1 MDKERGSSV
10 DLRCEPKRTEKGTPP
25 MVSLLELFVSVDD
38 FCQIFLPIWEA
49 RQLEDGSKKRLR
61 RGQLSISEIM
71 TIIIYFHQSQY
82 RNFKA
87 YYIEHVCQHLRS
99 EFPNLVSYE
108 RFVALMPSAFGPLSA
123 YLKSLYGHCR
133 GISFVDSTALS
144 VCDNHRIH
152 NHKVF
157 AGFADRGK
165 GSMGWFFGFKLHL
178 VVNDRGELLA
188 CQITPASTDDRKP
201 VPELCKRLFG
211 KLIADRGYI
220 SQALFEQL
228 LETFNLQLITKLRK
242 NMKNRLMPWMDKL
255 LLRKRAIIESVIDQL
270 KNISQIEH
278 TRHRNPINAFIN
290 IIAGLIAYCHQ
301 PKKPSLN
308 LFPSHLLSA

>member
-1 MDKERGSSV
+1 M
-10 DLRCEPKRTEKGTPP
+10 
-25 MVSLLELFVSVDD
+25 MSLLELFVSVDD
-38 FCQIFLPIWEA
+38 FCQIFLPFWEA

-71 TIIIYFHQSQY
+71 TIIIHFHQSQY

-87 YYIEHVCQHLRS
+87 YYTEHVCQHLHS

-108 RFVALMPSAFGPLSA
+108 RFVVLIPSVFGPLSA
-123 YLKSLYGHCR
+123 YLRSLYGHCH
-133 GISFVDSTALS
+133 GISFIDSTALS

-165 GSMGWFFGFKLHL
+165 GSMGWFFGLKLHL

-201 VPELCKRLFG
+201 APELCKRLFG

-228 LETFNLQLITKLRK
+228 LETFDLQLITKLRK
-242 NMKNRLMPWMDKL
+242 NMKNRLMPLMDKL
-255 LLRKRAIIESVIDQL
+255 LLRKRAIIESVVDQL

-278 TRHRNPINAFIN
+278 TRHRSPINAFVN

-308 LFPSHLLSA
+308 LFSACLLTA